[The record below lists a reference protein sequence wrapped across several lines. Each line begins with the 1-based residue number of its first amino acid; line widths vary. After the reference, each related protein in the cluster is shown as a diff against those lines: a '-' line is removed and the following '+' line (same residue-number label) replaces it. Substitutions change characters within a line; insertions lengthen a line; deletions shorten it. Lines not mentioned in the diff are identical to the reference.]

1 MPSRGVDAKAGAAG
15 GPEAPTPGSLAAAG
29 PDPDPESVARTVC
42 LRLLTGA
49 PRTRAQLADAL
60 DRRGVPTEAS
70 ERVLGRFSE
79 VGLIDDAAFAAAWVS
94 SRHTGRGLARRALAD
109 ELRRRGVDNETVGTA
124 VDQLDPA
131 EEERTARALVDRRLP
146 STRHLDTPRRVRRLT
161 GMLARKGY
169 PGGVVHRVVR
179 EALAV
184 EGADSAGLDDDPF
197 P

>member
-1 MPSRGVDAKAGAAG
+1 MSPRGVGVGARTAR
-15 GPEAPTPGSLAAAG
+15 GPLEPTPGSLADSG

-60 DRRGVPTEAS
+60 NRRGVPAAVS

-79 VGLIDDAAFAAAWVS
+79 LGLIDDAGFAAAWVS

-109 ELRRRGVDNETVGTA
+109 ELRRRGVDDETVGSA

-146 STRHLDTPRRVRRLT
+146 STRHLDTPRRIRRLT

-169 PGGVVHRVVR
+169 PGGVAFRVVR
-179 EALAV
+179 EALAAD
-184 EGADSAGLDDDPF
+184 GADAGLDDDPF